1 MKQPKNVLKTYGVSL
16 ILIKQLLLHGIKSN
30 LSSLELKNTIL
41 NYNNKK
47 NQKKLINQKKKDFNK
62 NIWINKNYQN
72 NKGCQWKWKVMKKK
86 KKMKRKKKMQND
98 FNFNQYLIIK
108 Y

>member
-30 LSSLELKNTIL
+30 RSSLELKNMIL

-72 NKGCQWKWKVMKKK
+72 NKECKWKWKVMKKK
-86 KKMKRKKKMQND
+86 KKKMKRKRKMQND
-98 FNFNQYLIIK
+98 FNFNYKLSI
-108 Y
+108 